1 MNKVT
6 AAKPLILNVLAG
18 AFVLGGLWLTYS
30 SAPAPTSLPSAAA
43 APWEQPAA
51 RVPHR
56 FPVKDASLDEAR
68 ALIAAGAIVIDVRDK
83 AVSGSA
89 HLPGALLIPL
99 EVLEARLKTM
109 EVAKTQPIVVYCGK
123 GSTLGPEAA
132 HILTQA
138 GYTEV
143 VNLAPGLNGWRD
155 AGLPVQSS

>member
-6 AAKPLILNVLAG
+6 SFNTAHFTRSVLALT
-18 AFVLGGLWLTYS
+18 FVLGGLWLSYS
-30 SAPAPTSLPSAAA
+30 DAPAPVSSTDTF
-43 APWEQPAA
+43 QPPA
-51 RVPHR
+51 RTAHR
-56 FPVKDASLDEAR
+56 FQAKDVSLDEAR
-68 ALIAAGAIVIDVRDK
+68 ALIAAGALVIDVRDR

-99 EVLEARLKTM
+99 EVLEARLKSM
-109 EVAKTQPIVVYCGK
+109 DVAKTQPIVVYCGK

-138 GYTEV
+138 GYQQV
-143 VNLAPGLNGWRD
+143 VNLAPGLSGWRD

>member
-1 MNKVT
+1 VNKVT
-6 AAKPLILNVLAG
+6 AAKPLVLNVLTG
-18 AFVLGGLWLTYS
+18 VFVLGGLWMTYS
-30 SAPAPTSLPSAAA
+30 DAPAPSSMSSAAA

-51 RVPHR
+51 RAHR
-56 FPVKDASLDEAR
+56 FPVKDVSLDEAR

-138 GYTEV
+138 GYSEV
-143 VNLAPGLNGWRD
+143 VNLAPGLSGWRD

>member
-1 MNKVT
+1 VNKIT
-6 AAKPLILNVLAG
+6 AAKPLALNVLAA
-18 AFVLGGLWLTYS
+18 AFVLGGLWITYS
-30 SAPAPTSLPSAAA
+30 DGPTQSQSAEPFQQHATK
-43 APWEQPAA
+43 
-51 RVPHR
+51 R
-56 FPVKDASLDEAR
+56 FVAKDVSLDEAR
-68 ALIAAGAIVIDVRDK
+68 ALIAAGAMVIDVRDK

-99 EVLEARLKTM
+99 EVLEARLKAM
-109 EVAKTQPIVVYCGK
+109 EVAKTQPIIVYCGK

-143 VNLAPGLNGWRD
+143 VNLAPGLSGWRD